1 MKNLMREDLKKR
13 IKGDC
18 ICTILITI
26 GIGTVFLFYIINF
39 IATLIGSKVNNESPA
54 VILGNLVRIILILTI
69 FVILSIFM
77 NGIRKNGY
85 PFTFKNIIRLR
96 VIAVVTMISAVLP
109 ELVISFAGFFDET
122 AVFTLTFT
130 LANAVLLLLGVVFG
144 IVSEVFKY
152 GYELQ
157 TEMDSIA

>member
-1 MKNLMREDLKKR
+1 MKSPMRENLQKR

-18 ICTILITI
+18 ICTILVTI
-26 GIGTVFLFYIINF
+26 GIGIVFLLYMINYII
-39 IATLIGSKVNNESPA
+39 TLTGTKVNNESPEI
-54 VILGNLVRIILILTI
+54 ILGNLVRLILILAVFI
-69 FVILSIFM
+69 ILSIFM
-77 NGIRKNGY
+77 NDIRKNGY
-85 PFTFKNIIRLR
+85 PFTLKNIIRLR
-96 VIAVVTMISAVLP
+96 IIALVTMISAVLP
-109 ELVISFAGFFDET
+109 ELVMSFAVFFDES
-122 AVFTLTFT
+122 VIFTLT

>member
-1 MKNLMREDLKKR
+1 MKNPMREDLQKR

-18 ICTILITI
+18 ICTILVTI
-26 GIGTVFLFYIINF
+26 GIGIVFLLYMINF
-39 IATLIGSKVNNESPA
+39 ITTLISTEVNNESPA
-54 VILGNLVRIILILTI
+54 VIMGNLVRLILILI
-69 FVILSIFM
+69 VFIILSILM
-77 NGIRKNGY
+77 NDLRKKGY

-109 ELVISFAGFFDET
+109 ELVMSFAGFFDDT
-122 AVFTLTFT
+122 AIFTLTFT